1 MQKGRGLDKGG
12 GAHGHKA
19 VSAATKTD
27 ERRQAQ
33 PRGSAA
39 ATTRS
44 EVSEERRDKR
54 HAISLR
60 AGVSTWTHTNL
71 LRKRKQ
77 PQTKTRNHGYQGKGV
92 GQGEISR
99 QENIDTLLFIKEST
113 RTHCGAQGTLL
124 NTL

>member
-1 MQKGRGLDKGG
+1 MIMAPGPTVKMQKQPECRRAEGWIKEVGSTDTRRCQPPRKLTRD
-12 GAHGHKA
+12 
-19 VSAATKTD
+19 AT
-27 ERRQAQ
+27 AQ

-77 PQTKTRNHGYQGKGV
+77 PHRLKQETTVTKGKVCGREKSAD
-92 GQGEISR
+92 GRTQ
-99 QENIDTLLFIKEST
+99 
-113 RTHCGAQGTLL
+113 THCCL
-124 NTL
+124 